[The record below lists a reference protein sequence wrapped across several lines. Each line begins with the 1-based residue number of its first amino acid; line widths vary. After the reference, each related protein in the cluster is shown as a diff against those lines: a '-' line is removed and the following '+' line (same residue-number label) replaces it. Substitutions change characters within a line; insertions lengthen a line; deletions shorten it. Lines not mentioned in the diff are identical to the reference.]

1 MEVTLKLFKKYGI
14 KPTREN
20 ILEFEFAGTDVDI
33 DNLPMEYEMQLP
45 VEFRRKNIP
54 AESPDFG
61 LLSIH

>member
-1 MEVTLKLFKKYGI
+1 MEDTLELFKKYGI

-33 DNLPMEYEMQLP
+33 DNLPMEYEIQLP
-45 VEFRRKNIP
+45 VAFRRKNGA
-54 AESPDFG
+54 AELPESG